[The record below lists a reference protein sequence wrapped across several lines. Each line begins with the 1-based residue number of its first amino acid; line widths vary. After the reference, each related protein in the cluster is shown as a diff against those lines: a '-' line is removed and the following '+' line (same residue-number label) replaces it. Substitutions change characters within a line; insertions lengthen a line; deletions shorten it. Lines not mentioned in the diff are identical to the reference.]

1 MVLILGTDVATGK
14 LLFLLRLIA
23 CRDCEVLARM
33 LLLLLL
39 LLCDDICDD
48 ICDDT
53 CDGICDGIGEVRR
66 RKRVSWVSVV
76 RSVRVFMLTLTSWVS
91 AIKNYK
97 NRER

>member
-33 LLLLLL
+33 LLLL
-39 LLCDDICDD
+39 CDD

-66 RKRVSWVSVV
+66 RKRASWVSVV